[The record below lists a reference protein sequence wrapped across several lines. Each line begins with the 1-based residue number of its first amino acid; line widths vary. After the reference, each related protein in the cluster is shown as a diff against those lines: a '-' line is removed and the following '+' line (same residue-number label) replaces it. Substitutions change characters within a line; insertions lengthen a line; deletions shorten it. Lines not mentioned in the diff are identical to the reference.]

1 MSESGM
7 EEGSKKRRIGHS
19 TRKAPEMKLTAKTLF
34 LMAVAVAV
42 QVIFLTILANSFS
55 ALATWIEITLKVLSL
70 ILVLIIY
77 SREQSSAFKM
87 LWIMILMLFP
97 VFGLLFYAMVGLNLT
112 PKTMRRR
119 FEVVDEELK
128 PLIPD
133 QSQVLDRM
141 KREDP
146 EAASVSVYLT
156 DYADAPVFRNSRVE
170 YYSDTVEALQ
180 AQIEA
185 FRRAE
190 QFIFIESHCIEDK
203 VAWSWVEPVLFEKAA
218 EGVEIRLIYDDIG
231 IAEFMSK
238 GFEHRMEEHGILC
251 LDFNPVFPAINFFLN
266 NREHRKI
273 TVVDNQVGF
282 TGGYN
287 FGDEYFNITHP
298 YGMWKDAGIRIE
310 GEAVH
315 MMTLT
320 FIEMWNASKGKNKV
334 NVEPA
339 KYLLPLKE
347 IRTSDGYVQPYA
359 DNPMDKENVGENVYI
374 SMINKA
380 RRYCWF
386 MTPYLVIT
394 EELTQA
400 LVLAAKRGVDVRII
414 TPGIPDKKY
423 VYQVT
428 RSYYGALVRKGV
440 RIYEW
445 TPGFNHSKLCIC
457 DDTMATCGTVNLDY
471 RSFYHHFENGCY
483 IAHCSAVE
491 KIREDF
497 LKTFEESHEVTEEY
511 RRKRRIMSA
520 WQLILRLIA
529 PLL

>member
-1 MSESGM
+1 MKNGADAGSE
-7 EEGSKKRRIGHS
+7 KKHSRIARHKS
-19 TRKAPEMKLTAKTLF
+19 SEMKLTAKTLF
-34 LMAVAVAV
+34 LMAVAVAI
-42 QVIFLTILANSFS
+42 QVIFLTILANTVS
-55 ALATWIEITLKVLSL
+55 ALAKWIEITVTILSL

-87 LWIMILMLFP
+87 LWIMILMMFP
-97 VFGLLFYAMVGLNLT
+97 VFGVLFYAMVGLNLT

-119 FEVVDEELK
+119 FEDVDNQLA
-128 PLIPD
+128 PLIPERKETIERLTR
-133 QSQVLDRM
+133 S
-141 KREDP
+141 DP
-146 EAASVSVYLT
+146 EAASVSVYL
-156 DYADAPVFRNSRVE
+156 DRYAHAPLYRRTQVE
-170 YYSDTVEALQ
+170 YYSDTLAALE

-185 FRRAE
+185 MKQAE
-190 QFIFIESHCIEDK
+190 HFIFIETHCIEDK
-203 VAWSWVEPVLFEKAA
+203 EAWSRVEPILAEKASL
-218 EGVEIRLIYDDIG
+218 GVEVRLIYDDIG

-238 GFEHRMEEHGILC
+238 GFEHRMEDLGIHC

-273 TVVDNQVGF
+273 TVVDNQVAF

-287 FGDEYFNITHP
+287 FADEYFNITHP
-298 YGMWKDAGIRIE
+298 YGVWKDAGIRIE
-310 GEAVH
+310 GDAVQS
-315 MMTLT
+315 MTLT

-334 NVEPA
+334 NVQPEE
-339 KYLLPLKE
+339 YLIPMKE
-347 IRTSDGYVQPYA
+347 MPQSDGYVQPYA

-374 SMINKA
+374 SIINKA

-394 EELTQA
+394 DELQQA
-400 LVLAAKRGVDVRII
+400 LILASKRGVDVRIV

-423 VYQVT
+423 VYEVT

-445 TPGFNHSKLCIC
+445 TPGFSHSKLCVA
-457 DDTMATCGTVNLDY
+457 DDSVATCGTVNLDY
-471 RSFYHHFENGCY
+471 RSLYHHFENGCY
-483 IAHCSAVE
+483 IVHGTAVD
-491 KIREDF
+491 KIKQDF
-497 LKTFEESHEVTEEY
+497 LTTFPECREVTEEY
-511 RRKRRIMSA
+511 RQRKFFMSA